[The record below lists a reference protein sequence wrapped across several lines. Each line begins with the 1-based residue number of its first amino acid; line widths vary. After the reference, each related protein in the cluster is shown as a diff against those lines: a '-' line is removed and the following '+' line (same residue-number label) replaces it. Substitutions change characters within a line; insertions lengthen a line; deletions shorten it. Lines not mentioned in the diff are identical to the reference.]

1 MSVTSVAILCRSWVR
16 SVLLPVL
23 VVAFCG
29 ACTVGPLG
37 PQSESFAT
45 PDHTVK
51 PAGPPLPLPSPTE
64 PPATPVP
71 PTVAL
76 PTMTAMPPTAT
87 ASVPSPTARPATATV
102 PPAPSPPP
110 PTPTVPP
117 PPPTQPPPPTRPAP
131 TATVPLPTATP
142 EPAPTLVRP
151 VRPAPGRYGLAA
163 VASGFRRPLYLTAAP
178 GDTAGRL
185 FVVEQDGT
193 IITVR
198 DGRRQEPPFLDIRDR
213 VHARANEQGLLSMAF
228 DPDFA
233 ANGTFYVYYT
243 DSRGATVV
251 ARYRL
256 APDNPAVA
264 DPGSEEIILRVD
276 QPFSNHNGGLVLFG
290 PDGYL
295 YVGLGD
301 GGSGGDPQ
309 GHGQDPR
316 TLLGTILRVDVRRS
330 STYVVP
336 PDNPFVGQS
345 DRRSEIWAYGLRNP
359 WRFSFDRLTGDLYIA
374 DVGQNAWE
382 EVSFQR
388 GEQQGWREL
397 RLEGVRGLGAV
408 PRPAAR
414 GADAADQ
421 RVRPSG
427 RLLGDRRL
435 RLPGPAATRARR
447 QLPLWRLLH
456 RVRLGADTAG
466 RWRMGPYPAVRLQR
480 PNHLLRRGCQR
491 RGVRRGPSG
500 YDLPCHGSGIG

>member
-228 DPDFA
+228 DPGFA

-256 APDNPAVA
+256 APNNPAVA
-264 DPGSEEIILRVD
+264 DPGSEEIVLRVD

-388 GEQQGWREL
+388 ASSKGGENYGWKVYEGSALFQGPPRAGLTPPISEYG
-397 RLEGVRGLGAV
+397 RQEGCSVTGGYVYRG
-408 PRPAAR
+408 
-414 GADAADQ
+414 
-421 RVRPSG
+421 
-427 RLLGDRRL
+427 
-435 RLPGPAATRARR
+435 R
-447 QLPLWRLLH
+447 QLPALVGNYLFGDFCTGFVWALTPQADGAWVRTLLFDSSAQITSFGEDANGE
-456 RVRLGADTAG
+456 VYVVD
-466 RWRMGPYPAVRLQR
+466 
-480 PNHLLRRGCQR
+480 RRGTIYR
-491 RGVRRGPSG
+491 VTAAG
-500 YDLPCHGSGIG
+500 

>member
-23 VVAFCG
+23 VVACLG
-29 ACTVGPLG
+29 ACTVGLVEPEAGAL
-37 PQSESFAT
+37 AT

-71 PTVAL
+71 PTVAP
-76 PTMTAMPPTAT
+76 PTMTAVPPTAT
-87 ASVPSPTARPATATV
+87 ALQPSPTARPATATV
-102 PPAPSPPP
+102 PPVPSPPP
-110 PTPTVPP
+110 PTPMAPP
-117 PPPTQPPPPTRPAP
+117 PPPTQPAP

-142 EPAPTLVRP
+142 EPAPTLVRL
-151 VRPAPGRYGLAA
+151 VRPAPGQYGLAA

-178 GDTAGRL
+178 GDTDGRL

-228 DPDFA
+228 DPGFA

-243 DSRGATVV
+243 DSRGDTVV

-264 DPGSEEIILRVD
+264 DPGSEEIVLRVD

-388 GEQQGWREL
+388 ASSKGGENYGWKVYEGSALFQGPPRAGLTPPISEYG
-397 RLEGVRGLGAV
+397 RQEGCSVTGGYVYRG
-408 PRPAAR
+408 
-414 GADAADQ
+414 
-421 RVRPSG
+421 
-427 RLLGDRRL
+427 
-435 RLPGPAATRARR
+435 R
-447 QLPLWRLLH
+447 QLPALVGNYLFGDFCTGFVWALTPQADGAWVRTLLFDSSAQITSFGEDANGE
-456 RVRLGADTAG
+456 VYVVD
-466 RWRMGPYPAVRLQR
+466 
-480 PNHLLRRGCQR
+480 RRGTIYR
-491 RGVRRGPSG
+491 VTAAG
-500 YDLPCHGSGIG
+500 